1 MCPTLPRYPV
11 YSYRRADGARDINA
25 VGSGRPTNRPT
36 KRIGSQRDDV
46 AFESDFAPATTD
58 VRSARLVSRARGGSA
73 PPRPQRAGEPRGA
86 TVARV
91 AKLRTRLARIGYV
104 HRPLAGSARG
114 RLDLSRLIFVDFDGS
129 RERPRRSSSGPR
141 RLAKRRTR
149 RWGSTTRPRA
159 DRPPVEA
166 RSRASRDVAVGANA
180 QSS

>member
-36 KRIGSQRDDV
+36 KRLGSQRDDV

-58 VRSARLVSRARGGSA
+58 VRSATRVARAGRERA
-73 PPRPQRAGEPRGA
+73 PQRAGEPRGA

-114 RLDLSRLIFVDFDGS
+114 RPFSTYFCRYLTGVG
-129 RERPRRSSSGPR
+129 RRAVP
-141 RLAKRRTR
+141 
-149 RWGSTTRPRA
+149 
-159 DRPPVEA
+159 
-166 RSRASRDVAVGANA
+166 ASRRARGRGARPAPLETWA
-180 QSS
+180 QTRNHLDFHKRETVVNR

>member
-11 YSYRRADGARDINA
+11 YSYRRADGARDITA

-58 VRSARLVSRARGGSA
+58 VRSATRVARAGGGERA
-73 PPRPQRAGEPRGA
+73 PQRAGEPRGA

-114 RLDLSRLIFVDFDGS
+114 RPFEADLSRLIFVD
-129 RERPRRSSSGPR
+129 RS
-141 RLAKRRTR
+141 KI
-149 RWGSTTRPRA
+149 
-159 DRPPVEA
+159 
-166 RSRASRDVAVGANA
+166 
-180 QSS
+180 